1 LINKQF
7 EQFQRFFFPVFIFST
22 TILFLVG
29 IALWFWLYKHKA
41 FYSLGDDDLTESRTS
56 DQIHI
61 DSMTRT
67 RENTNLTT
75 KQKQRL
81 STHPTATVWLVYNS
95 VHFFITE
102 SIDGVRYRIEFFCV
116 NPVSCPFFYSDSW
129 SSCICSYFFS
139 LILSSS
145 PFHLSFLFFSF
156 DDMPA
161 QFFSL
166 AFVYDSKCRVLSFLI
181 LDDEYR
187 SIIR

>member
-1 LINKQF
+1 MFFYFPGFTCPTENLIQYFCCGTDTYRYCCPPDSYSLVYGDSNYVVDQSQINDNNLAYEISSSLANSRKLINKQF

-81 STHPTATVWLVYNS
+81 STHPTATV
-95 VHFFITE
+95 
-102 SIDGVRYRIEFFCV
+102 
-116 NPVSCPFFYSDSW
+116 
-129 SSCICSYFFS
+129 
-139 LILSSS
+139 
-145 PFHLSFLFFSF
+145 
-156 DDMPA
+156 
-161 QFFSL
+161 
-166 AFVYDSKCRVLSFLI
+166 
-181 LDDEYR
+181 
-187 SIIR
+187 